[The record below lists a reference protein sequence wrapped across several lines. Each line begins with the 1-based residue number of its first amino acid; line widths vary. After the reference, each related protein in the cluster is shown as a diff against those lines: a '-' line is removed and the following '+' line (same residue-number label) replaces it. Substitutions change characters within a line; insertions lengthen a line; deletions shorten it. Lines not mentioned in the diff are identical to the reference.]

1 MRENKGSVR
10 VDGVE
15 SESFGLKSVKRNNS
29 IESFWLVLR
38 KARVK
43 VVRVGWMK
51 KDWVSSQGKS
61 HKVTGS
67 IKEEWWMYKVE

>member
-1 MRENKGSVR
+1 
-10 VDGVE
+10 
-15 SESFGLKSVKRNNS
+15 
-29 IESFWLVLR
+29 VLR

-43 VVRVGWMK
+43 VVIEGWMK